1 MLHAILASARR
12 QGSQR
17 LAARLRLLDV
27 IKHRVAAAA
36 PASAEPPGGARSTS
50 SSNTVAAAPAS
61 AKAGGRALAVMK
73 KPHRSHSGLG

>member
-1 MLHAILASARR
+1 MLHAILASALR

-17 LAARLRLLDV
+17 LAAGLRLLDV
-27 IKHRVAAAA
+27 IEHRVAAA